1 VIPLEWG
8 VIFLSIFFGLIFLFA
23 LGVPVAFSFLFVNI
37 VGVYL
42 FWGGSAGLSQLIL
55 SIYNSVTSFSLLP
68 VPLFVL
74 MGEVMFHSGIAPRM
88 MDALDKW
95 LGRLPGRLSLLA
107 VGGGTLFATLTGSA
121 MAGAAML
128 GSVLVPE
135 MEKRGYKK
143 AMSLGPILGS
153 GGLAIM
159 IPPSALGVLLAS
171 LALFS
176 IGQFLVAIIVP
187 GILMA
192 ALFAAY
198 VIIRCT
204 LQPHLAPSYDVG
216 HTPLSQKIIATVRYI
231 LPLGSILFLVVGLT
245 FLGIATPT
253 ESAAL
258 GALGCF
264 VLAFLYRGLNWT
276 LIRRSFSATLGVT
289 VMMFMILTG
298 STAFSQ
304 ILAFT
309 GATQG
314 LVELGVNLPLPP
326 ILIIVTMQIVLLL
339 LGTIMEPL
347 TIMMVTIPIFMPIVK
362 HLNFD
367 LLWFGAIMLLNM
379 EMATISPPF
388 GLVLFVM
395 KSVVSPDTSMKDIYL
410 AALPFLGCDLVAM
423 AAIMAFPQIALW
435 LPNLMK

>member
-1 VIPLEWG
+1 MEWW
-8 VIFLSIFFGLIFLFA
+8 VIFLSIFFGLVILFA
-23 LGVPVAFSFLFVNI
+23 LGVPVAFAFLFVNL

-42 FWGGSAGLSQLIL
+42 FWGGESGISQLIL

-68 VPLFVL
+68 VPLFLL

-95 LGRLPGRLSLLA
+95 LGRIPGRLSLLA

-135 MEKRGYKK
+135 MKRRGYKN
-143 AMSLGPILGS
+143 AMTLGPILGS

-176 IGQFLVAIIVP
+176 VGQFLVAIIIP
-187 GILMA
+187 GLLMGILYA
-192 ALFAAY
+192 GYILL
-198 VIIRCT
+198 RCMI
-204 LQPHLAPSYDVG
+204 QPHLAPSYEIGRVS
-216 HTPLSQKIIATVRYI
+216 LSEKMVATVRYI
-231 LPLGSILFLVVGLT
+231 LPLGSIIFLVVGLI
-245 FLGIATPT
+245 FLGVATPT
-253 ESAAL
+253 EAAAL

-264 VLAFLYRGLNWT
+264 VLAFLYRGLSWGLT
-276 LIRRSFSATLGVT
+276 KRSFTATLQVT
-289 VMMFMILTG
+289 IMMFMIITG
-298 STAFSQ
+298 SMAFSQ

-314 LVELGVNLPLPP
+314 LIKLAVNLPLPP
-326 ILIIVTMQIVLLL
+326 IMIIVSMQFVLLL
-339 LGTIMEPL
+339 LGTFMEPL
-347 TIMMVTIPIFMPIVK
+347 TIMMVTIPIFMPIVTQ
-362 HLNFD
+362 LGYEP
-367 LLWFGAIMLLNM
+367 LWFGTIMLLNM
-379 EMATISPPF
+379 EMATTSPPF

-395 KSVVSPDTSMKDIYL
+395 KSVVPKGTEMKDIYL
-410 AALPFLGCDLVAM
+410 AAIPFLVCDLIAM
-423 AAIMAFPQIALW
+423 VVMMAWPQVVLW
-435 LPNLMK
+435 MPSLMN